1 LAGTHEENE
10 YDEDMIVPILAGKA
24 RFEIL
29 DKFSWF
35 GSLVGFASAHG
46 GFPVIP
52 SFHVM
57 RVFLAVDVHSA
68 MCTFRKL
75 SWYQPVYIYDQ

>member
-1 LAGTHEENE
+1 MMRNDSSHSCWQGS
-10 YDEDMIVPILAGKA
+10 IRK
-24 RFEIL
+24 F

-35 GSLVGFASAHG
+35 GCLVGFVSAHG

-68 MCTFRKL
+68 MCTFRNL